1 MHLSALFIRR
11 PVATTL
17 LSLALLLAGSVA
29 YSVLPVA
36 SLPDVDFPVIGAS
49 AGLPG
54 ASPETMASAVATP
67 LERQFGR
74 IAGVNQM
81 TSSSSLGSAS
91 VTLQFDIDRNID
103 AAARDVQAAI
113 NAARS
118 QLPSYLPQNPSYRKA
133 NPAEAPILILT
144 LTSDVVPKP
153 QIYDIAD
160 SILAQKISQIQ
171 GVGQCF
177 VGGSAQPAV
186 RVELNPMQLGNNGVG
201 LDAVRT
207 ALANANAN
215 RPKGAFQDAT
225 NRWQIDDDDQIFKA
239 SDYAPI
245 IAGYNKTTG
254 APVRVGDLGTVTNAV
269 SDIHTMGVSGIN
281 PDKGPPGKLKDA
293 ILIIVFKIPG
303 ANVIDAVDKVLAELP
318 HLQAEI
324 PPTIKIDVAVDRTTT
339 IRASVH
345 DVEISLII
353 SVLLVVLVV
362 FLFLREVWATVIPSV
377 AVPLSLVGTFG
388 VMYLLGYSVDNLS
401 LMALTIST
409 GFVVDD
415 AIVVIENI
423 TRYLEVGMSP
433 YEAAM
438 KGSREIGFTVLSM
451 STSLIAVFIPIL
463 LMGGIVGKLFREFAV
478 TLSVAIAV
486 SLLVSLTTTPML
498 CAQFLKSRD
507 ETRHGRLY
515 RMSERGFQWMHDEYA
530 MGLRWVLRHQWLIL
544 FVAVGTAVLNVVL
557 FMVVPKGFFPQQDTG
572 RLGGRTRA
580 AQDISFT
587 AMSEKQRTLAQMV
600 MEDPAI
606 GSVTAFV
613 GGNGPGGG
621 SSNVGNMFIALKPL
635 NQRPSHV
642 TADAVVN
649 RLRRKLTSV
658 PGATLF
664 LQSQQDIQIGGRGSD
679 AQYQYT
685 LSDENIQ
692 ELNTWAPQLQA
703 RMRSMPELRDVST
716 DQQDQGLAATLV
728 IDRDT
733 AARLGITT
741 AAIDQVLYDAFGQRE
756 VSTMYT
762 GLNQYFVVM
771 EVDPKYQLSPDALN
785 GIYIKASNVVG
796 STTATPNTG
805 TTTATPTAA
814 SGGGAAAAVAAPAVP
829 AAPAAN
835 LSNGGASNL
844 GTTSAPGTSTSPFSV
859 AAPVVST
866 TFGAAGTPSTLTSV
880 APTTSGSSSS
890 PAGSAPATITFT
902 PPGNT
907 VVPPITLPTNAPVTA
922 QASTAIVS
930 AVGSATAAAGGG
942 AATAAA
948 APTPSTGGAM
958 VPLSAIAHYE
968 RQRTSLQVNHQG
980 QYPAVTLTFNLAP
993 NVALGDAVTA
1003 LQKAEADMGM
1013 PSAVHA
1019 TFQGTAQAFQQSL
1032 SSEPWLI
1039 LAALVAVYI
1048 VLGILYESLIHPLT
1062 ILSTLPPAGVGA
1074 IMALLITGTDLSII
1088 ALIGI
1093 ILLIGIVKK
1102 NAIMMIDFALQ
1113 AERDQGLPPE
1123 EAITQACLLRFRP
1136 IMMTT
1141 LAAMFGGLPLAIGM
1155 GTGSEL
1161 RQPLGITIVG
1171 GLIVSQM
1178 LTLFTTP
1185 VVYLFFDRLQWRVMK
1200 LRKIGSELEEAPGD

>member
-1 MHLSALFIRR
+1 MHLSAPFIQR
-11 PVATTL
+11 PVATSL

-36 SLPDVDFPVIGAS
+36 SLPDVDFPVISVS

-91 VTLQFDIDRNID
+91 VTLQFDINRDIN
-103 AAARDVQAAI
+103 AAARDVQASI

-133 NPAEAPILILT
+133 NPAAAPILILA
-144 LTSDVVPKP
+144 LTSDVVPKAE
-153 QIYDIAD
+153 IYDMAD

-171 GVGQCF
+171 GVGQVF
-177 VGGSAQPAV
+177 VGGSASPAV

-201 LDAVRT
+201 LEAVRT

-215 RPKGAFQDAT
+215 RPKGAFHDADH
-225 NRWQIDDDDQIFKA
+225 RWLINDNDQIFKA
-239 SDYAPI
+239 PDYAPI
-245 IAGYNKTTG
+245 IAGYNQQTG
-254 APVRVGDLGTVTNAV
+254 APVRVTDLGTILNGVA
-269 SDIHTMGVSGIN
+269 DIHTAGVSGIN
-281 PDKGPPGKLKDA
+281 PLSGPSAPLKDA
-293 ILIIVFKIPG
+293 ILLVIFRSPG
-303 ANVIDAVDKVLAELP
+303 ANVITSVDSVLGELP
-318 HLQAEI
+318 RLQAAI
-324 PPTIKIDVAVDRTTT
+324 PPTIHIDVAVDRTTT
-339 IRASVH
+339 IRSSVR

-353 SVLLVVLVV
+353 SVLLVVFVV
-362 FLFLREVWATVIPSV
+362 FLFLREVWATIIPSI

-388 VMYLLGYSVDNLS
+388 VMYMLGYSVDNLS

-423 TRYLEVGMSP
+423 TRYLEMGMTP
-433 YEAAM
+433 FDAAM
-438 KGSREIGFTVLSM
+438 KGSKEIGFTVLSM

-498 CAQFLKSRD
+498 CAKFLKSRD
-507 ETRHGRLY
+507 ESKHGRLY
-515 RMSERGFQWMHDEYA
+515 RWSEGIFQWLHDEYA
-530 MGLRWVLRHQWLIL
+530 MGLRWVLRHQWLML
-544 FVAVGTAVLNVVL
+544 GAVFGTVVLNVYL
-557 FMVVPKGFFPQQDTG
+557 FILVPKGFFPQQDTG
-572 RLGGRTRA
+572 RLGGSTRA
-580 AQDISFT
+580 AQDISFP
-587 AMSEKQRTLAQMV
+587 AMRDKQKQLAQMV
-600 MEDPAI
+600 LDDPAVQ
-606 GSVTAFV
+606 SVTAFV

-621 SSNVGNMFIALKPL
+621 GTNVGRMFIALKPL
-635 NQRPSHV
+635 DKRPGRV
-642 TADAVVN
+642 TADQVVN
-649 RLRRKLTSV
+649 RLRGKLTSV

-664 LQSQQDIQIGGRGSD
+664 LQAQQDIQIGGRGSD

-685 LSDENIQ
+685 LSDENLN
-692 ELNTWAPQLQA
+692 ELNSWAPQLLA
-703 RMRSMPELRDVST
+703 RMRTMPELRDAST
-716 DQQDQGLAATLV
+716 DQQNQGLAANLT

-741 AAIDQVLYDAFGQRE
+741 AAIDAVLYDAFGQRE

-785 GIYIKASNVVG
+785 GIFIKS
-796 STTATPNTG
+796 
-805 TTTATPTAA
+805 
-814 SGGGAAAAVAAPAVP
+814 
-829 AAPAAN
+829 
-835 LSNGGASNL
+835 
-844 GTTSAPGTSTSPFSV
+844 
-859 AAPVVST
+859 
-866 TFGAAGTPSTLTSV
+866 
-880 APTTSGSSSS
+880 
-890 PAGSAPATITFT
+890 
-902 PPGNT
+902 
-907 VVPPITLPTNAPVTA
+907 
-922 QASTAIVS
+922 
-930 AVGSATAAAGGG
+930 
-942 AATAAA
+942 
-948 APTPSTGGAM
+948 STGSM
-958 VPLSAIAHYE
+958 VPLSTIAKYDSA
-968 RQRTSLQVNHQG
+968 RTSLAVNHQG
-980 QYPAVTLTFNLAP
+980 QYPAVTLSFNLAP

-1003 LQKAEADMGM
+1003 LQKAQAAMGM

-1019 TFQGTAQAFQQSL
+1019 TFQGTAQAFQDSL
-1032 SSEPWLI
+1032 KNEPWLF
-1039 LAALVAVYI
+1039 LAAIVAVYI

-1062 ILSTLPPAGVGA
+1062 ILSTLPPAFVGA
-1074 IMALLITGTDLSII
+1074 FLALLLTGTDLSII
-1088 ALIGI
+1088 ATIGI

-1113 AERDQGLPPE
+1113 AERDQGLPPV
-1123 EAITQACLLRFRP
+1123 EAIYQACLLRFRP

-1155 GTGSEL
+1155 GVGSEL
-1161 RQPLGITIVG
+1161 RKPLGITIVG

-1185 VVYLFFDRLQWRVMK
+1185 VVYLFFDRLQWMVMK
-1200 LRKIGSELEEAPGD
+1200 PHRIGVELEEATGD

>member
-1 MHLSALFIRR
+1 MHLSAPFIQR
-11 PVATTL
+11 PVATSL
-17 LSLALLLAGSVA
+17 LSMALLLAGAVA
-29 YSVLPVA
+29 YSLLPVA
-36 SLPDVDFPVIGAS
+36 SLPNVDFPVIGVS

-54 ASPETMASAVATP
+54 GSPETMASAVATP

-91 VTLQFDIDRNID
+91 VTLQFDINRDID
-103 AAARDVQAAI
+103 AAARDVQASI

-153 QIYDIAD
+153 QIYDLAD
-160 SILAQKISQIQ
+160 SILAQKLSQIQ
-171 GVGQCF
+171 GVGQVF

-186 RVELNPMQLGNNGVG
+186 RAELNPMELGNNGVG
-201 LDAVRT
+201 LEAVRT
-207 ALANANAN
+207 ALGNANAN
-215 RPKGAFQDAT
+215 RPKGAFQDKG
-225 NRWQIDDDDQIFKA
+225 NRWAIDDNDQIFKA
-239 SDYAPI
+239 KDYAPI
-245 IAGYNKTTG
+245 IVGYNPQTG
-254 APVRVGDLGTVTNAV
+254 APVRVGDLGTVVDSV
-269 SDIHTMGVSGIN
+269 SNIQTAGVSGIN
-281 PDKGPPGKLKDA
+281 PDKGPPAQLKDA
-293 ILIIVFKIPG
+293 ILLVVFKIPG
-303 ANVIDAVDKVLAELP
+303 ANVIDTVDKVLAEMD
-318 HLQAEI
+318 HLQAAI
-324 PPTIKIDVAVDRTTT
+324 PPTIKIAVAVDRTTT

-353 SVLLVVLVV
+353 SVVLVVLVV
-362 FLFLREVWATVIPSV
+362 FMFLREIWATIIPSV

-388 VMYLLGYSVDNLS
+388 VMYMLGYTIDNLS

-423 TRYLEVGMSP
+423 TRYIEMGFSP
-433 YEAAM
+433 YESAM
-438 KGSREIGFTVLSM
+438 KGSKEIGFTVLSM

-507 ETRHGRLY
+507 ESRHGRLY
-515 RMSERGFQWMHDEYA
+515 RASENAFQWLHFEYNSA
-530 MGLRWVLRHQWLIL
+530 LRWVLRHQTL
-544 FVAVGTAVLNVVL
+544 FLCLAIGCAILNVYL

-572 RLGGRTRA
+572 RLGGRTVA
-580 AQDISFT
+580 SQDISFP
-587 AMSEKQRTLAQMV
+587 AMRDKQKMLAQMAL
-600 MEDPAI
+600 EDPAI
-606 GSVTAFV
+606 QSVTAFV

-621 SSNVGNMFIALKPL
+621 SSNIGNMFVALKPL
-635 NQRPSHV
+635 QNRPGHV
-642 TADAVVN
+642 SADQVVA

-658 PGATLF
+658 PGAILY
-664 LQSQQDIQIGGRGSD
+664 LQAQQDIQIGGRGSS

-685 LSDENIQ
+685 LSDENLE

-703 RMRSMPELRDVST
+703 RMMKMRDTLADVSS
-716 DQQDQGLAATLV
+716 DQQSQGLAENLV
-728 IDRDT
+728 IDRDS
-733 AARLGITT
+733 AARLGIS
-741 AAIDQVLYDAFGQRE
+741 AATVDSVLYDAFGQRE

-762 GLNQYFVVM
+762 ALNQYFVVM
-771 EVDPKYQLSPDALN
+771 EVDPKYQLSPDSLN
-785 GIYIKASNVVG
+785 GIFLKASNVVG
-796 STTATPNTG
+796 APASVPNLGTTTAATTTTAAAADAAPTNATPTTTPLTLTPVTVPSTTAT
-805 TTTATPTAA
+805 TTTTSNTTIGTA
-814 SGGGAAAAVAAPAVP
+814 
-829 AAPAAN
+829 
-835 LSNGGASNL
+835 
-844 GTTSAPGTSTSPFSV
+844 TSP
-859 AAPVVST
+859 P
-866 TFGAAGTPSTLTSV
+866 
-880 APTTSGSSSS
+880 
-890 PAGSAPATITFT
+890 
-902 PPGNT
+902 
-907 VVPPITLPTNAPVTA
+907 LPTNTTVAPLTTPVPSALFATP
-922 QASTAIVS
+922 SGAIVS
-930 AVGSATAAAGGG
+930 AVGTGGG
-942 AATAAA
+942 AATTTPAAL
-948 APTPSTGGAM
+948 TPSTNGAM

-968 RQRTSLQVNHQG
+968 TQRTLLQVNHQG

-1003 LQKAEADMGM
+1003 LENAERDLNM
-1013 PSAVHA
+1013 PSGIHA
-1019 TFQGTAQAFQQSL
+1019 TFQGTAQAFQDSL
-1032 SSEPWLI
+1032 KNEPYLI

-1074 IMALLITGTDLSII
+1074 ILALLITGTDLSII

-1113 AERDQGLPPE
+1113 AERDEGLNPVD
-1123 EAITQACLLRFRP
+1123 AIYQACLLRFRP

-1141 LAAMFGGLPLAIGM
+1141 MAAMFGGLPLAIGM
-1155 GTGSEL
+1155 GVGSEL
-1161 RQPLGITIVG
+1161 RKPLGITIVG
-1171 GLIVSQM
+1171 GLLVSQA

-1200 LRKIGSELEEAPGD
+1200 LHKIGSELEEAPGD